1 MNQELTGTP
10 EYKATKQLANL
21 LLTKKIDSII
31 SGAMSAITG
40 KTPEKESKVSQE
52 TEDEY
57 KSMTP
62 IEVGGKQQL
71 YYDVPIPA
79 LPVFVPAPY
88 KSKITK
94 LEDFETEKQRLL
106 AAYNK
111 ATADRDT
118 TAIEIKATED
128 EINAKAYAS
137 PIGYAPSIAPYDR
150 KARGAELLDL
160 TKIIAPGKP
169 VEYDITPL
177 LDIRDALK
185 LKTKARTSPGLIKAI
200 QDYEEEEHNK
210 KIRAEEST
218 YVGKKVVGREAEL
231 NEDLRVLRIRLKK
244 ETDEITKIDTDIKAL
259 DADYESFE
267 RTTEEN
273 TIEENKI
280 LNERRLQTTD
290 TLNTFNRLNQG
301 RVQIQREPQET
312 DDELLARIDK
322 LGQIPV
328 DASDVENQILLKAK
342 KNILELTSNLTVG
355 EMVLK
360 SLSPDEQHMMNKIF
374 PKIKK
379 NFSDSFG
386 LNNKSLSDSDITQ
399 FIENEISNTPLQP
412 KATPPAPVAPPI
424 DTSEGVEET
433 KTEGAGLPHRVLP
446 SKFVFGKI
454 KIDLNKL
461 FYRNILSITDNK
473 GKQMNGYPNK
483 RVSDNFVDVIFK
495 ILENKTI
502 TKTDLK
508 NIHSERIMYD
518 NLIVLSGIHKSKS
531 IPTTIEDT
539 APEMKN
545 RLGLIV
551 GEIEAG
557 NSNKELL
564 KELHELLF
572 KMSQINLISR
582 SAATKYYNNIK
593 TEFFPYGA

>member
-1 MNQELTGTP
+1 MNLNEKREILRKNDLEMMKKLDKIIERAQPKPVPEVRPVIAKAIYMNQELTGTP

-118 TAIEIKATED
+118 TIIEIKAVED

-231 NEDLRVLRIRLKK
+231 N
-244 ETDEITKIDTDIKAL
+244 
-259 DADYESFE
+259 
-267 RTTEEN
+267 
-273 TIEENKI
+273 
-280 LNERRLQTTD
+280 
-290 TLNTFNRLNQG
+290 
-301 RVQIQREPQET
+301 
-312 DDELLARIDK
+312 
-322 LGQIPV
+322 
-328 DASDVENQILLKAK
+328 
-342 KNILELTSNLTVG
+342 
-355 EMVLK
+355 
-360 SLSPDEQHMMNKIF
+360 
-374 PKIKK
+374 
-379 NFSDSFG
+379 
-386 LNNKSLSDSDITQ
+386 
-399 FIENEISNTPLQP
+399 
-412 KATPPAPVAPPI
+412 
-424 DTSEGVEET
+424 
-433 KTEGAGLPHRVLP
+433 
-446 SKFVFGKI
+446 
-454 KIDLNKL
+454 
-461 FYRNILSITDNK
+461 
-473 GKQMNGYPNK
+473 
-483 RVSDNFVDVIFK
+483 
-495 ILENKTI
+495 
-502 TKTDLK
+502 
-508 NIHSERIMYD
+508 
-518 NLIVLSGIHKSKS
+518 
-531 IPTTIEDT
+531 
-539 APEMKN
+539 
-545 RLGLIV
+545 
-551 GEIEAG
+551 
-557 NSNKELL
+557 
-564 KELHELLF
+564 
-572 KMSQINLISR
+572 
-582 SAATKYYNNIK
+582 
-593 TEFFPYGA
+593 